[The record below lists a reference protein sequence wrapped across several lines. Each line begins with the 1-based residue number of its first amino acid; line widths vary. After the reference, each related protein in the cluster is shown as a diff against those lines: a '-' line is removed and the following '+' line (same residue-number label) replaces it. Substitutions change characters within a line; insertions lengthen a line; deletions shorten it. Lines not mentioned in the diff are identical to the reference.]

1 MKLRIKRTER
11 KDLKTLIETRIE
23 EMTLIKWRSL
33 KRKSIL
39 KTKKIQITKKRIKVK
54 KVTKKTQKSHSL
66 KNLKRKILKPST
78 TNSI

>member
-1 MKLRIKRTER
+1 MKLRTKRTER

-33 KRKSIL
+33 KTKSIL

-54 KVTKKTQKSHSL
+54 KVTKMTQKSHSL

>member
-1 MKLRIKRTER
+1 MKLRTKRTER

-23 EMTLIKWRSL
+23 EMTLIKWRNL
-33 KRKSIL
+33 KTKSIL

-54 KVTKKTQKSHSL
+54 KVTKMNQKSHSL
-66 KNLKRKILKPST
+66 KNLKRNILKPST